1 MTSSKFEI
9 KTNIQRT
16 FSKLIPF
23 LQLWLILLTR
33 RSWLRFEDWRFGVI
47 QSTWTACV
55 QKAWF
60 WFSGIVQKRDKCD
73 IVELKVELGG
83 SLEIGPFYVGSPLG
97 KVPLPCAVWWIGNF
111 KRHLHNHCVW
121 SCNLSIQGTNLLQSG
136 CFCKIPM
143 QCWLGGSSKRFP
155 PISLHFGLRYFP
167 HCRSWDGFPDS
178 SSRFPDLISGISR
191 AAVGAFQPPRPVWP
205 AAAAL
210 AKPHFTAGHWESHC
224 ALFKG
229 TLQHCIKY
237 TELLLEFLSTP
248 GYRLTCQLR
257 WISTAVEKAAIL
269 PINAIEAYIAIYNI
283 QYRVRNNRTISNTL
297 Y

>member
-1 MTSSKFEI
+1 MVDTFNTAVLIEI
-9 KTNIQRT
+9 WGLKIWRH
-16 FSKLIPF
+16 SIHLDSLCPKG
-23 LQLWLILLTR
+23 LILILRNRPKTGQMWHR
-33 RSWLRFEDWRFGVI
+33 RVKSWVRRLIRDRPVLCRQPTW
-47 QSTWTACV
+47 QSPTALCLM
-55 QKAWF
+55 
-60 WFSGIVQKRDKCD
+60 D
-73 IVELKVELGG
+73 
-83 SLEIGPFYVGSPLG
+83 
-97 KVPLPCAVWWIGNF
+97 F

-167 HCRSWDGFPDS
+167 HCRSRDGFPDS

-224 ALFKG
+224 ALFKA

-257 WISTAVEKAAIL
+257 WISTVVEKAAIL

-283 QYRVRNNRTISNTL
+283 QYRVRNNRTISNAL